1 MRQRLADA
9 PPIAVIGMAARF
21 PGADDIEQYWA
32 NLVAGVESVSRE
44 DTGAQESDGTHV
56 VRAVAK
62 VHDVEMFDAD
72 YFHVPPAEAVTM
84 DPQQRV
90 LLEVA
95 VQALEDAG
103 YAGERDAVV
112 GVFVGSGE
120 NHYFREFVAPRQ
132 ARAGQADDVRVT
144 LANEKDF
151 LAPRVAFKLG
161 LTGPAITVQTGC
173 ATALSAVSLAC
184 ASLAAGDCDIAL
196 AGGVSLLMPDYDEYT
211 YTEGGILSPDGR
223 CRAFDAEASG
233 TVPGSGAGIVVLKRD
248 ADAQADRDHRR
259 AVIRG
264 WAVNNDG
271 GSRAGFTVP
280 NIDGQEAVIRTA
292 LARAKT
298 SPDQV
303 GYVEAHGTGT
313 AIGDVVEF
321 EALRRVFGTV
331 ARPAGTCL
339 LGSVKT
345 NIGHTDA
352 AAGVA
357 GLIKATMAV
366 ERALVPGTLHYR
378 TPNPEFDLEST
389 PFVISAETRHWPGDG
404 PRIAGVSSFGLGG
417 SNAHVVVES
426 VPSRTAAGAAT
437 RPRQVLALS
446 ARTADELV
454 RLRERL
460 ADRLERMETDDA
472 AALADVAYTL
482 AVGRARF
489 THRWAA
495 AVADRAEAVTRLRE
509 PADPGRSTAR
519 WSLSVHG
526 TPAEL
531 AELAGRLVATEPLVR
546 AAIAELGADTDLG
559 GVAEPRAGALAVLGV
574 AGALRR
580 VGLSLSRVDAPRWAR
595 PAARWLAGGA
605 DPASLQTALDSCTDD
620 DDAGPAAQ
628 EGTGWIAVDPAFDL
642 AEAVAAAWRGGVAI
656 DWPGYYHGEA
666 RRRVPLPT
674 YPFTRRRFWLDRPEP
689 EQATDVDAG
698 EEAARPKPAAT
709 TDRTHIVKYVERIWR
724 SVLELDHIEHDAHFV
739 DDLAG
744 DSLYAVEIGAR
755 LNEELGLD
763 LPIDLPFIAPT
774 IAATATFVEQ
784 AATNGGTDMST
795 LSDDTV
801 LVRRMDVTA
810 RLTDAV
816 VELAERTEGGVLL
829 ETWIG
834 RYVLDADGRVV
845 WLLING
851 RRSVSE
857 IVTAVAE
864 KVGLPVETVGDPTR
878 ALCARLLELGLVEVA
893 TPADEVPDLSMVTV

>member
-1 MRQRLADA
+1 MQQKPTDA
-9 PPIAVIGMAARF
+9 SPIAVIGMAARF

-32 NLVAGVESVSRE
+32 NLVAGVESVSRN
-44 DTGAQESDGTHV
+44 DPGAEQSRTPHIV
-56 VRAVAK
+56 HAVAK
-62 VHDVEMFDAD
+62 VRDIELFDAD
-72 YFHVPPAEAVTM
+72 HFHVPPAEAVIM

-95 VQALEDAG
+95 VEALEDAG
-103 YAGERDAVV
+103 YAGERDAIV
-112 GVFVGSGE
+112 GVFVGCGE

-132 ARAGQADDVRVT
+132 ARAGNTDDVRIT
-144 LANEKDF
+144 LGNEKDF
-151 LAPRVAFKLG
+151 LAPRLAFKLG

-173 ATALSAVSLAC
+173 ATALSAVALAC
-184 ASLAAGDCDIAL
+184 SAVAAGDCDIAL
-196 AGGVSLLMPDYDEYT
+196 AGGVSLLMPDVDGYT
-211 YTEGGILSPDGR
+211 YAEGGILSADGR

-233 TVPGSGAGIVVLKRD
+233 AVPGSGAGIVVLRRD
-248 ADAQADRDHRR
+248 ADARAHRDHRR

-264 WAVNNDG
+264 WAINNDG

-280 NIDGQEAVIRTA
+280 NIDGQETVIRAA
-292 LARAKT
+292 LARAGIA
-298 SPDQV
+298 PDQV

-366 ERALVPGTLHYR
+366 ERGLVPGTVHFR
-378 TPNPEFDLEST
+378 TPNPEFDLPST
-389 PFVISAETRHWPGDG
+389 PFVITAETRHWTGDR

-426 VPSRTAAGAAT
+426 VPATAAATAAT

-446 ARTADELV
+446 ARTSDELA

-460 ADRLERMETDDA
+460 ADRLATMEPDDA
-472 AALADVAYTL
+472 GALADVAYTL

-495 AVADRAEAVTRLRE
+495 VAADRTEAVALLRAPGD
-509 PADPGRSTAR
+509 PARSTAR

-531 AELAGRLVATEPLVR
+531 AGLARRLVAAEPLVR
-546 AAIAELGADTDLG
+546 KAIAELGEDPDLSG
-559 GVAEPRAGALAVLGV
+559 LAGPRAGALAILGI

-580 VGLSLSRVDAPRWAR
+580 VGMSLSRVDAPRWAR

-605 DPASLQTALDSCTDD
+605 DPDSLQTALESCTDD
-620 DDAGPAAQ
+620 DDAGSAQ
-628 EGTGWIAVDPAFDL
+628 EGTGWIVVDPAFDL
-642 AEAVAAAWRGGVAI
+642 AEVVAAAWRGGVAV
-656 DWPGYYHGEA
+656 DWPSYYHDEA
-666 RRRVPLPT
+666 RSRVPLPT
-674 YPFTRRRFWLDRPEP
+674 YPFTRRRFWLDRPEV
-689 EQATDVDAG
+689 EQATDEDT
-698 EEAARPKPAAT
+698 ARPSRAKSA
-709 TDRTHIVKYVERIWR
+709 DRTRLVAYVEEVWR

-755 LNEELGLD
+755 LNEDLGLD

-795 LSDDTV
+795 VSDDTV

-816 VELAERTEGGVLL
+816 VELSERPEGGVLL

-834 RYVLDADGRVV
+834 RYVLDRDGREV

-851 RRSVSE
+851 RRSVTE
-857 IVTAVAE
+857 IITAVAE
-864 KVGLPVETVGDPTR
+864 KVGLPVETVGGPTR
-878 ALCARLLELGLVEVA
+878 ALCARLFELGLVEVA
-893 TPADEVPDLSMVTV
+893 TPADAIPDLPMATV